1 MQFPAYSIFRLETAE
16 RQATLRQSQSKSA
29 DVHQANFDKLNANRG
44 VSGFVGR
51 FLAIATL
58 ALAGSTQALAEPSFA
73 RMYKADSGYIP
84 SCNACH
90 TDGGGSPLNKYGM
103 AWDEAGQNEAAF
115 AAIAELDSDSDGV
128 NNKAEQ
134 IAKSNPG
141 DRSSLPGDPGGWLS
155 PLALIPKPI
164 RQHFAGVKAYK
175 PMETLL
181 TEADIAKAKKI
192 GVTLTEDDDTVI
204 YLPLENRR
212 PIGMSVIVPVSFG
225 KKRGHLMVVAG
236 RKLEVAHVEA
246 VSVPE
251 GVSLTKLD
259 RFNGTFAP
267 KVEAPATVDSWDDAV
282 ARSVKKAGTL
292 IFVRLKR

>member
-1 MQFPAYSIFRLETAE
+1 MQFPAYST
-16 RQATLRQSQSKSA
+16 SKFLL
-29 DVHQANFDKLNANRG
+29 VLLG
-44 VSGFVGR
+44 VMASSFPSMQVV
-51 FLAIATL
+51 
-58 ALAGSTQALAEPSFA
+58 AEPSFS

-90 TDGGGSPLNKYGM
+90 SDGGGSPLNKYGM
-103 AWDEAGQNEAAF
+103 AWDEAGQNAAAF
-115 AAIAELDSDSDGV
+115 AVIAELDSDEDGV
-128 NNKAEQ
+128 SNKAEQ

-164 RQHFAGVKAYK
+164 RQHFKGVTSYK

-181 TEADIAKAKKI
+181 TDADIAKAKEI
-192 GVTLTEDDDTVI
+192 GVALSPEDDTVI

-212 PIGMSVIVPVSFG
+212 PVGMSVIVPVEFNDQRS
-225 KKRGHLMVVAG
+225 HLMVVAG

-246 VSVPE
+246 VSTPD
-251 GVSLTKLD
+251 GVALANLD

-267 KVEAPATVDSWDDAV
+267 KVEAPAAIASWDDAV
-282 ARSVKKAGTL
+282 AVAVKKAGTL

>member
-1 MQFPAYSIFRLETAE
+1 MQFPVYSIF
-16 RQATLRQSQSKSA
+16 KIP
-29 DVHQANFDKLNANRG
+29 V
-44 VSGFVGR
+44 
-51 FLAIATL
+51 
-58 ALAGSTQALAEPSFA
+58 ALAAVAAFASTQAWAEPSFA
-73 RMYKADSGYIP
+73 RMYKADAGYIP

-90 TDGGGSPLNKYGM
+90 SDGGGSPLNKYGK
-103 AWDEAGQNEAAF
+103 AWDDAGHNAAAF
-115 AAIAELDSDSDGV
+115 AAIAELDSDADGA

-164 RQHFAGVKAYK
+164 RAHFAGVTAYK

-181 TEADIAKAKKI
+181 TAGDIAKAEKI
-192 GVTLTEDDDTVI
+192 GVTLSESDDTVI

-212 PIGMSVIVPVSFG
+212 PVGMSVIVPVEFEEQ
-225 KKRGHLMVVAG
+225 RGHLMVVAG
-236 RKLEVAHVEA
+236 RKLEVAYVEA
-246 VSVPE
+246 VSTPE
-251 GVSLTKLD
+251 GVTLSKLD

-267 KVEAPATVDSWDDAV
+267 KVEAPAPITSWDDAV
-282 ARSVKKAGTL
+282 AHAVKKAGTL

>member
-1 MQFPAYSIFRLETAE
+1 MPFQACLTFRVWKPVALVALMA
-16 RQATLRQSQSKSA
+16 AT
-29 DVHQANFDKLNANRG
+29 NA
-44 VSGFVGR
+44 
-51 FLAIATL
+51 T
-58 ALAGSTQALAEPSFA
+58 AEPSFA
-73 RMYKADSGYIP
+73 RMYKADAGYTP

-90 TDGGGSPLNKYGM
+90 SDGGGSPLNSYGK
-103 AWDEAGQNEAAF
+103 AWEDAGQNAAAF

-128 NNKAEQ
+128 NNRAEQ

-164 RQHFAGVKAYK
+164 REYFEGVSAYK

-181 TEADIAKAKKI
+181 TDADIAKAQKI
-192 GVTLTEDDDTVI
+192 GVSLTTDDDTVI

-212 PIGMSVIVPVSFG
+212 PVGMSTIVPIEFEDQ
-225 KKRGHLMVVAG
+225 RGHLMVVTS
-236 RKLEVAHVEA
+236 RKLEVAHVAA
-246 VSVPE
+246 VSLPD
-251 GVSLTKLD
+251 GVSLSNLE

-267 KVEAPATVDSWDDAV
+267 KVSAPADLASWDDA
-282 ARSVKKAGTL
+282 AAAAVKKAGTL

>member
-1 MQFPAYSIFRLETAE
+1 MQFPAYSTF
-16 RQATLRQSQSKSA
+16 
-29 DVHQANFDKLNANRG
+29 NR
-44 VSGFVGR
+44 
-51 FLAIATL
+51 L
-58 ALAGSTQALAEPSFA
+58 ALLGLLASSLVSTQVLAEPSFA
-73 RMYKADSGYIP
+73 RMYKADSGYTP

-90 TDGGGSPLNKYGM
+90 SDGGGSPLNKYGM
-103 AWDEAGQNEAAF
+103 AWDKAGQNTAAF
-115 AAIAELDSDSDGV
+115 AAIAELDSDEDGV

-164 RQHFAGVKAYK
+164 RQHFEGVKAYK

-181 TEADIAKAKKI
+181 TDADIAKAKKI
-192 GVTLTEDDDTVI
+192 GVELSTEDDTVI

-212 PIGMSVIVPVSFG
+212 PVGMSVIVPVEFDDM
-225 KKRGHLMVVAG
+225 RGHLMVVAG
-236 RKLEVAHVEA
+236 RKLEVAHVAA
-246 VSVPE
+246 VSTPD
-251 GVSLTKLD
+251 GVALGNLE

-267 KVEAPATVDSWDDAV
+267 KVEAPSEITSWDDAV
-282 ARSVKKAGTL
+282 ASAVKKAGTL